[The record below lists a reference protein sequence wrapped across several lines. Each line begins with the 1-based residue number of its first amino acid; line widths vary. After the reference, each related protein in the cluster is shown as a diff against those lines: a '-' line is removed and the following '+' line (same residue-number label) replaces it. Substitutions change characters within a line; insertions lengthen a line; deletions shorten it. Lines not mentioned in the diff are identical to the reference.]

1 MTGVQTCALP
11 IYKCQTLENGLT
23 IIGEEIPYLKS
34 ISLGIWVKAGSI
46 IETKE
51 NSGVSHFIEH
61 MLFKGTKNR
70 SSKELAREIDNLGG
84 ILNAFTSKECTCF
97 YVKLLDEHIDIGIDV
112 LSDMIL
118 NSCFDKKDIEKE
130 KSVILEELKMYEDSP
145 DDLSYDL
152 LLENI
157 YKDHSL
163 GMNILGDRNT
173 LKNFKRENILDYYN
187 KYYVPNNSVISICG
201 NFNFEEIV
209 EKIKDKFK
217 TWEAKEASINTTE
230 PKFNPCI
237 IKKNK
242 DIKQV
247 NLAINLKAI
256 PMINDREVY
265 ALSVVNNVFGGSI
278 SSRLF
283 QKIREEKGL
292 VYSIYSS
299 QTLYQECGELGI
311 FASTSNENVEEVY
324 KLILDEIDLIR
335 NEYISLQEIHE
346 SKEQLKGSYMLDR
359 ESTSSRMMSNGKN
372 LLMRNKVDDEQDI
385 IDYINNVEY
394 QDVVEIIEKVFNKEN
409 IGVCIVGKDVENIS
423 L

>member
-1 MTGVQTCALP
+1 M
-11 IYKCQTLENGLT
+11 YKCQTLENGLT

-34 ISLGIWVKAGSI
+34 ISLGVWVKAGSI

-70 SSKELAREIDNLGG
+70 SSKELAREIDNLVGVV
-84 ILNAFTSKECTCF
+84 NAFTSKECTCF

-217 TWEAKEASINTTE
+217 TWKAKEVDINTTE
-230 PKFNPCI
+230 PKFNSCI

-242 DIKQV
+242 DIEQV

-385 IDYINNVEY
+385 IDYINKVEY
-394 QDVVEIIEKVFNKEN
+394 KDVVEIIEKVFNKEN
-409 IGVCIVGKDVENIS
+409 IGVCIVGKDVENIN

>member
-1 MTGVQTCALP
+1 MKRKLLP
-11 IYKCQTLENGLT
+11 VAGASILATSLLVGCSGRNEVLNSTDATKSTSKVTEVTFWHSMGGKGGEAIETLVSEFNSSQSNIKVVAEYQGSYDDS
-23 IIGEEIPYLKS
+23 INKLKS
-34 ISLGIWVKAGSI
+34 AALG
-46 IETKE
+46 
-51 NSGVSHFIEH
+51 NSGPDIMQLYEV
-61 MLFKGTKNR
+61 GTKWMIDSGYATPMQELIDR
-70 SSKELAREIDNLGG
+70 DGYDISS
-84 ILNAFTSKECTCF
+84 
-97 YVKLLDEHIDIGIDV
+97 
-112 LSDMIL
+112 
-118 NSCFDKKDIEKE
+118 
-130 KSVILEELKMYEDSP
+130 LE
-145 DDLSYDL
+145 
-152 LLENI
+152 
-157 YKDHSL
+157 
-163 GMNILGDRNT
+163 
-173 LKNFKRENILDYYN
+173 ENILDYYN

-242 DIKQV
+242 DIEQV

>member
-1 MTGVQTCALP
+1 M
-11 IYKCQTLENGLT
+11 YKCQTLENGLT

-34 ISLGIWVKAGSI
+34 ISLGVWVKAGSI

-84 ILNAFTSKECTCF
+84 VLNAFTSKECTCF

-217 TWEAKEASINTTE
+217 TWKAKEVDINTTE
-230 PKFNPCI
+230 PKFNSCI

-242 DIKQV
+242 DIEQV

-385 IDYINNVEY
+385 IDYINKVEY

-409 IGVCIVGKDVENIS
+409 IGVCIVGKDVENIN